1 MKNLDIKDWS
11 IVQNAPDFKNNRFY
25 ESIMSTANSHMGI
38 RGNLEEFFSGDSLQ
52 GTYIAGVYYPD
63 KTRVGWWK
71 NGYPKVYAKIPN
83 APCFIRIDIHVDGVR
98 LDMASLKIIDFKRIL
113 DMKNGVLKKSV
124 IVEYAPLKRVLIDSC
139 RFLSMDDKE
148 IACIKCSIT
157 PLDSDCTISAYM
169 RLDGNVFNEDSNYG
183 KCFWEEI
190 KKRSRKNQG
199 SLTMRTK
206 KSGFSVSMSMACRAF
221 KDGIELERDAFSSS
235 ETEKGVASSF
245 SERCQKGVAVE
256 IQKYVSV
263 LTSRDH
269 GEESLLELS
278 DSKSGSAASAGYQS
292 LFENHCSLWKSLWGK
307 CDVKI
312 LGNTR
317 LQGGVR
323 FCIFNLLQT
332 YTGHDPRLNIGP
344 KGFTGEKY
352 GGGTY
357 WDTEGFC
364 LAFYLLTFGRPI
376 AQNLLEYR
384 HSHIQKAREN
394 SIGLGLE
401 GALYPMVTMTGEEC
415 HNEWEITFE
424 EIHRNAAIVH
434 AIYLYSQYTG
444 DMDYVFT
451 RGIDTI
457 VEVCRFWA
465 SRVNWSS
472 AKSKYVILG
481 VTGPNEYENNVNNN
495 FYTNYMAS
503 WNMGYAAEILDALK
517 KSNEALYDSKC
528 ADLCISDSEVE
539 RWRNISSHIFIP
551 MLGEEIF
558 EQNECFRDKD
568 IRPCSVIPNDNRP
581 LWMNWSWD
589 RILRSCFVKQA
600 DVLQAFYMFPGKF
613 SKDVVRKNF
622 DYYEP
627 LTVHE
632 SSLSPLVHS
641 IAASM
646 AGYNG
651 KAMSFFKRSVFLD
664 LDNINRDTEDGLHIT
679 SMAGAY
685 TCMAFG
691 FAGVR
696 VTKGV
701 LNLNPFIP
709 DAIDGYE
716 FSFMFEEMSICVE
729 VLRKAEKQVL
739 RLLLMSENPVHVH
752 VHSKKI
758 LLFPG
763 KQHIMELQPTE
774 SLDML
779 SENL

>member
-11 IVQNAPDFKNNRFY
+11 IVQNSPDFKNNRFY
-25 ESIMSTANSHMGI
+25 ESIMSTGNSHMGT
-38 RGNLEEFFSGDSLQ
+38 RGNLEEFFSGDSLP

-71 NGYPKVYAKIPN
+71 NGYPKVYSKIPN
-83 APCFIRIDIHVDGVR
+83 APGFILIDIFIDGVR
-98 LDMASLKIIDFKRIL
+98 LDMARLKIIDFKRVL
-113 DMKNGVLKKSV
+113 DMKRGVLKKSV
-124 IVEYAPLKRVLIDSC
+124 VIEYAPLKRVLIESC

-148 IACIKCSIT
+148 LACIKYSIT
-157 PLDSDCTISAYM
+157 PLDFDCTISAHM
-169 RLDGNVFNEDSNYG
+169 PLDGNVFNNDSNYG
-183 KCFWEEI
+183 EYFWDEI
-190 KKRSRKNQG
+190 EKHSRKNQG
-199 SLTMRTK
+199 SLTVRTI
-206 KSGFSVSMSMACRAF
+206 KSGFSVSMSMECRAF
-221 KDGIELERDAFSSS
+221 KDGMEIEHDVFSSN
-235 ETEKGVASSF
+235 ETEKGVVSYF
-245 SERCQKGVAVE
+245 SERCQKGRSVE
-256 IQKYVSV
+256 IQKYVCV

-269 GEESLLELS
+269 SEDSLLELS
-278 DSKSGSAASAGYQS
+278 TSKSGAAASAGYES
-292 LFENHCSLWKSLWGK
+292 LLESHCSFLESLWEK
-307 CDVKI
+307 CDVEVF
-312 LGNTR
+312 GNTR

-364 LAFYLLTFGRPI
+364 LAFYLLAFGRPV
-376 AQNLLEYR
+376 AQKLLEYR

-394 SIGLGLE
+394 SISLGLE
-401 GALYPMVTMTGEEC
+401 GALFPMVTMTGEEC

-424 EIHRNAAIVH
+424 EIHRNAAIIH

-517 KSNEALYDSKC
+517 KSNKALYDSKC
-528 ADLCISDSEVE
+528 ADLCIGDSEVE
-539 RWRNISSHIFIP
+539 HWRNISSEIFIP

-568 IRPCSVIPNDNRP
+568 IRPCSVIPNDSRP

-613 SKDVVRKNF
+613 SKDIVRKNF

-632 SSLSPLVHS
+632 SSLSSLVHS
-641 IAASM
+641 ITASM
-646 AGYNG
+646 SGYG
-651 KAMSFFKRSVFLD
+651 DKALSFFKRSVFLD
-664 LDNINRDTEDGLHIT
+664 LNNINHDTESGLHIT
-679 SMAGAY
+679 SMSGAY
-685 TCMAFG
+685 TCIAFG
-691 FAGVR
+691 FAGIR
-696 VTKGV
+696 VIEGT

-709 DAIDGYE
+709 EGIDGYG
-716 FSFMFEEMSICVE
+716 FSFMFKGMSICIKA
-729 VLRKAEKQVL
+729 LRKPEKQIL
-739 RLLLMSENPVHVH
+739 KLLLKSEKPMHVH

-763 KQHIMELQPTE
+763 KYHIMELLPAD
-774 SLDML
+774 SPDML